1 MAAYEF
7 SCASPVCNT
16 RLTAP
21 TKEEVIARMTEH
33 VRTDHR
39 VPRPTRPILQF
50 LTDHAIVRTTGAG
63 S

>member
-1 MAAYEF
+1 MPAYEF
-7 SCASPVCNT
+7 TCASPVCST

-21 TKEEVIARMTEH
+21 TKDEVIARMTEH
-33 VRTDHR
+33 VKKDHR

-50 LTDHAIVRTTGAG
+50 LTENTIVRTTGAG